1 MKLISCEACKCT
13 LKGDVALQL
22 SVGELPGVAVFFLRG
37 GRLDLAEGLRTIWT
51 TRVAAPKN

>member
-1 MKLISCEACKCT
+1 MAGSRYGLNATRET
-13 LKGDVALQL
+13 LSA
-22 SVGELPGVAVFFLRG
+22 GELPGIAVFFLRG